1 MKRLL
6 LLPLAIVLA
15 LATSCDKEETEE
27 PMIWDFVCHSV
38 RFFVLDSATGA
49 NLLDPDA
56 EHNLLDR
63 PIAVV
68 YKGVRYE
75 VEEAQYAQPVPM
87 ADTRLLPPKPL
98 ALRWFSYIPQ
108 YISGRWEK
116 VEGKYCLEFGEFS
129 PIDDWHGEEFT
140 IEWGDG
146 TSNTVRFDLY
156 IIWRHVNDPQV
167 FTPLWLD
174 GAPHDGWSISLRK

>member
-6 LLPLAIVLA
+6 LLPLTIVLV

-27 PMIWDFVCHSV
+27 PAIWDFACYSA

-56 EHNLLDR
+56 GHNILDQ

-75 VEEAQYAQPVPM
+75 VEEAQDIEVPM
-87 ADTRLLPPKPL
+87 TDTRFYMPKPL
-98 ALRWFSYIPQ
+98 ALRWFSYIYQ
-108 YISGRWEK
+108 YIGGRWEE
-116 VEGKYCLEFGEFS
+116 VEGKYCLEFGEFT
-129 PIDDWHGEEFT
+129 PEDDWHGEEFT

-156 IIWRHVNDPQV
+156 IIWRHVNDPDV

-174 GAPHDGWSISLRK
+174 GVPHDGWSITLRK